1 MTRMTSSVDLRNLLS
16 QVSYRNRD
24 RCLQELQGATS
35 HYRGLVPKID
45 NFTFNDGIQK
55 KLVNLSGKR

>member
-1 MTRMTSSVDLRNLLS
+1 MTSSVDLRNLLS

-55 KLVNLSGKR
+55 KPQR